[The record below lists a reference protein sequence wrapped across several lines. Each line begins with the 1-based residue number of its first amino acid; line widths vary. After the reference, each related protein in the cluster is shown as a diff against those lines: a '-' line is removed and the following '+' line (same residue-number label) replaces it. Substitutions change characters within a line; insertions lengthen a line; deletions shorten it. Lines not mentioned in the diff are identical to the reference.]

1 MSADRQATGT
11 GGMRPPDDY
20 EASYMAGEDV
30 IYRDKIKV
38 PKKFF
43 LLFLLPIVVQIGSFA
58 LAASQGKPIPAAAL
72 AMLPVTALILSLVA
86 LLFAVLRIT
95 VTRREVHVQYGLFGP
110 KIPVSKIEDCRA
122 VKYNWMEYGGWGIR
136 RGADGSWAYNMVGD
150 AGRAVR
156 IEWVDEKG
164 KQQTTLV
171 ASPDPEALARAIQE
185 ARGVA
190 LGSAIEEKAAGAGA
204 RIAAGAGGKRVA
216 SEPRADEFE
225 AESEAS
231 AEAQAEAA
239 EGADGAA
246 KKG

>member
-1 MSADRQATGT
+1 MSEDKTGVA
-11 GGMRPPDDY
+11 GPRAPDDY
-20 EASYMAGEDV
+20 EAQYMAGEDV

-43 LLFLLPIVVQIGSFA
+43 LLFVLPILIQTVTLSLTA
-58 LAASQGKPIPAAAL
+58 WQGKPIPPAVI
-72 AMLPVTALILSLVA
+72 AMLPITALVMAVLA

-110 KIPVSKIEDCRA
+110 KIPISKIEDCRA
-122 VKYNWMEYGGWGIR
+122 VKYSWMQYGGWGIR

-164 KQQTTLV
+164 KDQTTLV
-171 ASPDPEALARAIQE
+171 ASPNPEALARAIQE
-185 ARGVA
+185 ARGIEVAPA
-190 LGSAIEEKAAGAGA
+190 LGEAAGA
-204 RIAAGAGGKRVA
+204 RIAAGSPGTRVA

-225 AESEAS
+225 AEE
-231 AEAQAEAA
+231 EAA
-239 EGADGAA
+239 AGDEAGADGDRKASG
-246 KKG
+246 K